1 MSTDFNIKPVGA
13 PVAAPIVQHVSEAI
27 QHAVATELPASQ
39 SVAAVDSSARAST
52 DSAAVRISISN
63 ASVSNQV
70 VIDRDARA
78 VVYQVIDTRTS
89 QVVKQ
94 FPEEAVLRRRAYF
107 HALDL
112 TKDAPTRL
120 SATDRHR
127 LKRSGSDGLRN
138 RCAMPGG
145 TSAREADQR
154 ASRRPGRDRS
164 VRWRDR

>member
-13 PVAAPIVQHVSEAI
+13 PVAAPIVQPISEAA
-27 QHAVATELPASQ
+27 HNAVATELPAPQ
-39 SVAAVDSSARAST
+39 SVAASDAGARSS
-52 DSAAVRISISN
+52 DSAAVRVSISN

-78 VVYQVIDTRTS
+78 VVYQVVDNRTS

-112 TKDAPTRL
+112 TKDAPQRL
-120 SATDRHR
+120 RAT
-127 LKRSGSDGLRN
+127 
-138 RCAMPGG
+138 
-145 TSAREADQR
+145 DQR
-154 ASRRPGRDRS
+154 A
-164 VRWRDR
+164 